1 MSELALA
8 IRPFFLVAIGAIT
21 GSWIRMYAIDFFESS
36 LPFKHWGTMTVN
48 IFSSFL
54 LGLFLAWL
62 PNSELNSLP
71 KVSSLFMFISVGF
84 LGSLSTF
91 STFVSDLLSTLL
103 VNNWRQFFSLAVLS
117 LVGGLLAVWAGFILG
132 DG

>member
-8 IRPFFLVAIGAIT
+8 ARPFFWVAIGAIT
-21 GSWIRMYAIDFFESS
+21 GSWIRMYAIDFFEGF
-36 LPFKHWGTMTVN
+36 LPFKHWGTMAVN
-48 IFSSFL
+48 IFSAFF

-62 PNSELNSLP
+62 PNSEFNSLS
-71 KVSSLFMFISVGF
+71 KVSSLFMFVSVGF

-91 STFVSDLLSTLL
+91 STFVSVLFSTLL
-103 VNNWRQFFSLAVLS
+103 IKNWKQFFSLAVFS
-117 LVGGLLAVWAGFILG
+117 LLGGMFAVWAGFVLG

>member
-21 GSWIRMYAIDFFESS
+21 GSWIRMYAIDFFEGF
-36 LPFKHWGTMTVN
+36 LPFKHWGTMAVN
-48 IFSSFL
+48 IFSAFL

-62 PNSELNSLP
+62 PNLEWNSLP
-71 KVSSLFMFISVGF
+71 KSSSLFMFVSVGF

-91 STFVSDLLSTLL
+91 STFISDLLSTLL
-103 VNNWRQFFSLAVLS
+103 VNNWKQFFSLAVFS
-117 LVGGLLAVWAGFILG
+117 LAGGMLAVCAGFILG